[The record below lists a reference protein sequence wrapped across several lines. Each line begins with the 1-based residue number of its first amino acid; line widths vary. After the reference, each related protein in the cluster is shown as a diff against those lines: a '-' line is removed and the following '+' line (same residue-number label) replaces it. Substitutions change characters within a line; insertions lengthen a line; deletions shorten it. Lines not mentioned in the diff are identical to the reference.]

1 MQCVQNHEI
10 YTLEKQYQD
19 LNKIKKTLTYES
31 LPEFVEQY
39 EMIMMSQVQCERDI
53 KELREMIDMI
63 QERNE
68 SKSEKMSEYRKVKAI
83 VDDLDK

>member
-19 LNKIKKTLTYES
+19 LKKKKKTLTYES

>member
-68 SKSEKMSEYRKVKAI
+68 SKSEKMSEYRKVKTI